1 MGQRKRLQCQ
11 ARDWPCVALPPDCH
25 GMSKDRQESSYA
37 VVVRSASVGF
47 RTGYHWR
54 GRRGLWGELVWAH
67 GGVITVAVGQVLW
80 VVPPAHALWLPAG
93 TPSDVRLAGRGA
105 LRSVYIAPGAERP
118 APPAIGVVQLAP
130 LLREL
135 LRRVLTLGTLSAD
148 EPAQLRLLGV
158 LLDELTARPGTPIE
172 LPMPKEARARR
183 AALAMQGALREGD
196 PDAPMPSA
204 QHLAREASASVRT
217 LERLFRAETGLSLGA
232 WRQRARL
239 VYAMT
244 CLADGA
250 NVTAAGLAAGY
261 ASTSAFVAAFR
272 RAVGVTPGRYAQD
285 R

>member
-1 MGQRKRLQCQ
+1 
-11 ARDWPCVALPPDCH
+11 
-25 GMSKDRQESSYA
+25 MSQNRHTPLEA
-37 VVVRSASVGF
+37 GVIVRSASVGF

-54 GRRGLWGELVWAH
+54 GRKGMWGELVWAH

-93 TPSDVRLAGRGA
+93 TASDVRLAGRGV
-105 LRSVYIAPGAERP
+105 LRSVYIAPSDAHP
-118 APPAIGVVQLAP
+118 APAAIAVVPLAP

-135 LRRVLTLGTLSAD
+135 VRRVMTHGTLSAD
-148 EPAQLRLLGV
+148 EPTHVRLLGV
-158 LLDELTARPGTPIE
+158 LLDELTAKPVAPIE
-172 LPMPKEARARR
+172 LPMPVEPRARR

-196 PDAPMPSA
+196 PDAPMPTTTE
-204 QHLAREASASVRT
+204 LARAAGASVRT

-250 NVTAAGLAAGY
+250 NVTEAGMAAGY

-272 RAVGVTPGRYAQD
+272 RGVGVTPGAYAKD
-285 R
+285 K